1 MKTLVCMFALSVCS
15 FAGVSVSSPGN
26 NSTDSSPVHFVASA
40 TTSCSK
46 GVSAM
51 GIYTAPYVLAY
62 KVSGSS
68 LNTYLTL
75 SAGTYNTEVQEW
87 DNCGSSSKTPI
98 TITVSGGTT
107 TTSGVP
113 ASSHVFIV
121 MEENHSYSSV
131 IGNSSMPYLNS
142 LASKYG
148 LATQYYANTHPSI
161 GNYFML
167 TAGQIITNNDSL
179 CSTLTQDNVVRHL
192 LTAGKTW
199 KAYAQSLPY
208 AGYTGCSYYPYAKRH
223 NPLAYFSDVA
233 NSSEKYNLV
242 PFSKFSSDLANHTL
256 PQYSFIVPDLLHDA
270 HDGSLSAADSWLKWN
285 IAPLIASS
293 TFQKD
298 GILMIV
304 FDESFDSDT
313 QHGGGHVVA
322 VVIGPHVLGGHKST
336 TLYQHQNTL
345 KTLMKALGLS
355 TFPGAA
361 GSAASMSDFF

>member
-1 MKTLVCMFALSVCS
+1 MKILFCVLTLGVCS

-26 NSTDSSPVHFVASA
+26 NTTDSSPIHFVASA
-40 TTSCSK
+40 TTNCSK

-62 KVSGSS
+62 TISGSR
-68 LNTYLTL
+68 LNTYLKL
-75 SAGTYNTEVQEW
+75 AAGTYHTEVQEW
-87 DNCGSSSKTPI
+87 DNCGGSSKTPI
-98 TITVSGGTT
+98 TLTVSAG
-107 TTSGVP
+107 TSGVP

-131 IGNSSMPYLNS
+131 IGNSAMPYLNS

-148 LATQYYANTHPSI
+148 LTTQYYANTHPSI

-167 TAGQIITNNDSL
+167 TAGQIITNNDSF

-199 KAYAQSLPY
+199 KSYAESLPF
-208 AGYTGCSYYPYAKRH
+208 AGYTGCSAYPYAKKH

-233 NSSEKYNLV
+233 NSSEKFNLV
-242 PFSKFSSDLANHTL
+242 PFSKFSSDLGNYRL
-256 PQYSFIVPDLLHDA
+256 PEYSFIVPNLLHDA

-304 FDESFDSDT
+304 FDESFDADT
-313 QHGGGHVVA
+313 AHGGGHVVA
-322 VVIGPHVLGGHKST
+322 VLVGPRVLGGHKSI

-345 KTLMKALGLS
+345 KTLMKALGLT

-361 GSAASMSDFF
+361 SGAASMNDFF